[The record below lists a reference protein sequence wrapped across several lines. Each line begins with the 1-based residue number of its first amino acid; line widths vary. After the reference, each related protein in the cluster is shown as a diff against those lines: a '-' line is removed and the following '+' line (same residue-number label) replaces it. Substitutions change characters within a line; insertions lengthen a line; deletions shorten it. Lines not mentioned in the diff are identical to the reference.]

1 MNYLFLFIAGM
12 VLGCIVIFIRERLHR
27 QKRVSPKYAKDLC
40 QPYFPGTTFSF
51 KGSAEKYLVLRTDL
65 NSVRTDLNS
74 VRIVEIGSERF
85 NILTKYH
92 VKWEQEIEIHA

>member
-12 VLGCIVIFIRERLHR
+12 VLGCIAIFIRERLHR

-51 KGSAEKYLVLRTDL
+51 KGSAERYLILRA
-65 NSVRTDLNS
+65 DLNS